1 MKEEGKNIEKFIDK
15 VMAETSL
22 ETPSFDF
29 TSKIM
34 AQVSVAKQ
42 PKVIEYKPLISKPVW
57 YSIFGILAAMI
68 AYSFFSASQESQFD
82 IDLSAAISCLV
93 PAVHFSDATTYS
105 VLIVTLMV
113 LIQIPLLKNYFDKR
127 FEA

>member
-1 MKEEGKNIEKFIDK
+1 MKEEDKNIEKFIDK

-22 ETPSFDF
+22 EAPSFDF

-42 PKVIEYKPLISKPVW
+42 PKAIEYKPLISKPVW
-57 YSIFGILAAMI
+57 YSIFTILVAMI
-68 AYSFFSASQESQFD
+68 AYSFFSDSKESQFD
-82 IDLSAAISCLV
+82 IDFNTAISSLI
-93 PAVHFSDATTYS
+93 PTVHFSDATTYS

-113 LIQIPLLKNYFDKR
+113 MIQIPLLKNYFDKR
-127 FEA
+127 FEV

>member
-1 MKEEGKNIEKFIDK
+1 MKEEDKNVGKFIDK
-15 VMAETSL
+15 VMKETSL

-34 AQVSVAKQ
+34 AQVSVLEQSKI
-42 PKVIEYKPLISKPVW
+42 KKYKPLISKTGW
-57 YSIFGILAAMI
+57 FGIFGCLI
-68 AYSFFSASQESQFD
+68 AFITYTFFNGSPESQLD
-82 IDLSAAISCLV
+82 INLSAEISNIV
-93 PAVHFSDATTYS
+93 PAVHFSGITTYT

-127 FEA
+127 FEV

>member
-1 MKEEGKNIEKFIDK
+1 MKEEDKNIEKFIDK

-42 PKVIEYKPLISKPVW
+42 PKVIEYEPLISKPVW
-57 YSIFGILAAMI
+57 YSIFAIIFGIM
-68 AYSFFSASQESQFD
+68 AYSFFSESKESQFD
-82 IDLSAAISCLV
+82 IDLSGAISSLI
-93 PAVHFSDATTYS
+93 PNVHFSDTTTYS

-127 FEA
+127 FEV

>member
-1 MKEEGKNIEKFIDK
+1 MKEEDKNIEKFIGK

-42 PKVIEYKPLISKPVW
+42 PKAIEYKPLISKPIW
-57 YSIFGILAAMI
+57 YSIFGILTAMI
-68 AYSFFSASQESQFD
+68 AYSFFSDSKESQFD
-82 IDLSAAISCLV
+82 IDLSAAISSLI
-93 PAVHFSDATTYS
+93 PTVHFSDATTYS

-113 LIQIPLLKNYFDKR
+113 MIQIPLLKNYFDKR
-127 FEA
+127 FEV